1 MNTYLAIVEHT
12 VSVAICLVKHRAAE
26 GGIRLCLHQA
36 EMSRFISCVPMIR
49 LGGAWRDV
57 CYGAAT
63 AQQQSKTISFV
74 VWSASVFVLGVC
86 VQARTT
92 DTHTHTHT
100 HTHTQ
105 QVSRSLKRTHRQMAL
120 NSASSCFFVCGVN
133 FLRIS
138 SLAFSRVASFV
149 FDPWDAPPLAP
160 RA

>member
-100 HTHTQ
+100 HTHTTG
-105 QVSRSLKRTHRQMAL
+105 VSKSQK
-120 NSASSCFFVCGVN
+120 NSPTDGVELGLVLL
-133 FLRIS
+133 FCLWSKLLTDIVLGLLTGS
-138 SLAFSRVASFV
+138 IICV
-149 FDPWDAPPLAP
+149 
-160 RA
+160 